1 MSELALQMINIH
13 KKFPGVYALKN
24 VGLEVRKG
32 EVHALL
38 GENGAGKS
46 TLIKVLGG
54 IYHPEEGDIYIDGHK
69 VAMNSVRDA
78 KEHGIS
84 IIHQELL
91 LVPQMTV
98 ADNMFLDEA
107 PDKYGYIDRKRSR
120 REAQQA
126 LEEMG
131 VDIDAGAKVSS
142 LSVAQQQIV
151 EIVKAVRQ
159 RSKIIVMDEPTS
171 SLSDNEI
178 RMLFEIVRN
187 LRKKGTAIIFISHKL
202 EELFEITDRITI
214 MRDGELIQTVA
225 TKDTDSEELISLM
238 VGRALDNYYIRDTFE
253 KGEVVLEAEH
263 FEQEGTLH
271 DINFE
276 LHKGEILGF
285 AGLVGAGRTELMQAL
300 FGITRLQGGNI
311 YVKGRRVN
319 INDPLSAMRAGIAL
333 VPEDRKLQG
342 LILKNTVGFNMTLT
356 VLKEFIKGIRVNKK
370 KEKDMLDTYQKLLGI
385 KTPSYSQR
393 AGNLSGGNQ
402 QKIVITKWLAVKP
415 DVLILD
421 EPTRG
426 IDVGAKAEIYS
437 IMNELTKKG
446 MSIIMVS
453 SEMPEVMGMSDRIC
467 VMSEGRLTGTV
478 SREEFSQERIL
489 SYALEGRTDEGG
501 K

>member
-1 MSELALQMINIH
+1 MLSELALQMINIH

-120 REAQQA
+120 KDAQQA

-131 VDIDAGAKVSS
+131 VDIDAGAKVST

-171 SLSDNEI
+171 SITEDDAKN
-178 RMLFEIVRN
+178 LFRIIKN
-187 LRKKGTAIIFISHKL
+187 LLEKKITIIYISHKMD
-202 EELFEITDRITI
+202 EIFQKHF
-214 MRDGELIQTVA
+214 LY
-225 TKDTDSEELISLM
+225 SEVSL
-238 VGRALDNYYIRDTFE
+238 Y
-253 KGEVVLEAEH
+253 
-263 FEQEGTLH
+263 
-271 DINFE
+271 
-276 LHKGEILGF
+276 
-285 AGLVGAGRTELMQAL
+285 AGYS
-300 FGITRLQGGNI
+300 GIHR
-311 YVKGRRVN
+311 
-319 INDPLSAMRAGIAL
+319 GIAETGDA
-333 VPEDRKLQG
+333 VQESKNAMIFCKKSDGRK
-342 LILKNTVGFNMTLT
+342 
-356 VLKEFIKGIRVNKK
+356 
-370 KEKDMLDTYQKLLGI
+370 
-385 KTPSYSQR
+385 
-393 AGNLSGGNQ
+393 
-402 QKIVITKWLAVKP
+402 
-415 DVLILD
+415 
-421 EPTRG
+421 
-426 IDVGAKAEIYS
+426 
-437 IMNELTKKG
+437 
-446 MSIIMVS
+446 
-453 SEMPEVMGMSDRIC
+453 
-467 VMSEGRLTGTV
+467 
-478 SREEFSQERIL
+478 SR
-489 SYALEGRTDEGG
+489 YH
-501 K
+501 

>member
-1 MSELALQMINIH
+1 MLSELALQMINIH

-24 VGLEVRKG
+24 VGLEVREG

-54 IYHPEEGDIYIDGHK
+54 IYLPEEGDIYIDGHK

-107 PDKYGYIDRKRSR
+107 PDKYGYIDRKKSR
-120 REAQQA
+120 KHAQQA

-131 VDIDAGAKVSS
+131 VDIDAGAKVSN

-214 MRDGELIQTVA
+214 MRDGELIKTVV
-225 TKDTDSEELISLM
+225 TKDTDREELISLM
-238 VGRALDNYYIRDTFE
+238 VGRTLDNYYIRDSFE
-253 KGEVVLEAEH
+253 KGEVVLKAEH
-263 FEQEGTLH
+263 LEQEGTLH

-300 FGITRLQGGNI
+300 FGITRLQDGNI
-311 YVKGRRVN
+311 YVKGKRVN
-319 INDPLSAMRAGIAL
+319 I
-333 VPEDRKLQG
+333 
-342 LILKNTVGFNMTLT
+342 
-356 VLKEFIKGIRVNKK
+356 
-370 KEKDMLDTYQKLLGI
+370 Y
-385 KTPSYSQR
+385 
-393 AGNLSGGNQ
+393 
-402 QKIVITKWLAVKP
+402 
-415 DVLILD
+415 
-421 EPTRG
+421 
-426 IDVGAKAEIYS
+426 
-437 IMNELTKKG
+437 
-446 MSIIMVS
+446 
-453 SEMPEVMGMSDRIC
+453 C
-467 VMSEGRLTGTV
+467 
-478 SREEFSQERIL
+478 
-489 SYALEGRTDEGG
+489 
-501 K
+501 